1 MLFYVLGAIKCTLL
15 LQAVSASVSKC
26 NDTEA
31 AARLPERCSVSD
43 RGAFGSL
50 ACGASV
56 PSIAEA
62 QECAERQHYTG
73 DPGTGMQP
81 E

>member
-1 MLFYVLGAIKCTLL
+1 MFQFLSVTLKPT
-15 LQAVSASVSKC
+15 SVGS
-26 NDTEA
+26 A
-31 AARLPERCSVSD
+31 AALLPERCSVSE

-56 PSIAEA
+56 PSFAEA

-73 DPGTGMQP
+73 DPGTGTQP